1 MRCNTL
7 LCGNAATYV
16 NIQTKEKK
24 CASCKDKRVDRD
36 SLYWFPL
43 AEEEESPYAEIP
55 KAVPRNKYSV
65 SKGGTRNLWFVC
77 RDDQKESYSY
87 VCHTEE
93 EAIKVCDA
101 LNKAYKLGANSVLH
115 KLQKFSLDIRR
126 EHGILW
132 GDADTTQNKN
142 F

>member
-7 LCGNAATYV
+7 LCGNAAAYINT
-16 NIQTKEKK
+16 QTREKK
-24 CASCKDKRVDRD
+24 CTSCKDKRVDRD

-55 KAVPRNKYSV
+55 KAVVRNKYMVYGS
-65 SKGGTRNLWFVC
+65 SAPNTWYVC
-77 RDDQKESYSY
+77 RDDQTESYSY

-101 LNKAYKLGANSVLH
+101 LNKAYKLGVNSVLH

-126 EHGILW
+126 ENGIVW
-132 GDADTTQNKN
+132 GDSDTTQNKN

>member
-7 LCGNAATYV
+7 LCGNAASYV
-16 NIQTKEKK
+16 NTKTKEKK
-24 CASCKDKRVDRD
+24 CATCKDKRVDHY
-36 SLYWFPL
+36 SVCWFPL
-43 AEEEESPYAEIP
+43 AGEEESPYAEIP
-55 KAVPRNKYSV
+55 KAIVRNKYMVYGS
-65 SKGGTRNLWFVC
+65 SAPNTWFVC
-77 RDDQKESYSY
+77 RNDQAESYSY

-93 EAIKVCDA
+93 EAQKVCDA

-115 KLQKFSLDIRR
+115 KLQTFSLDIRR

-132 GDADTTQNKN
+132 GDSDTTQNKN